1 MDFGRVHY
9 FLRSILA
16 PQRGIAL
23 LMVLWV
29 LTILMVVV
37 FSFSYL
43 VRTETFSSRAFKEG
57 WENKFLAEA
66 GIERALM
73 ELFYRK
79 QNPQNLEAEDQ
90 EVWRIDGTEQGDA
103 LGGGYYRVRLLD
115 ESGKIDLNLAPE
127 VILRNLL
134 YSLDLPGDD
143 KDLLVNTIVDSILDW
158 KDPDD
163 FIRLHGAESDYYQS
177 LPHPYK
183 AKNGIFDTVEELIL
197 VKGITPEILYGS
209 GQKPGLVDF
218 LTVQAKTN
226 KINLNAAPKEVL
238 TALPGMTPEIAEAV
252 VAYRQDKEIKSLQ
265 EIAGLLG
272 EAQAQLAPYV
282 TVSAGNTFTIE
293 SRGYKKNNQAGYGIQ
308 AKVMLEGTNG
318 YHYLSYKNPVIIKT
332 EKGASE

>member
-1 MDFGRVHY
+1 MGLGRVHHS
-9 FLRSILA
+9 LRSILA

-90 EVWRIDGTEQGDA
+90 EVWRIDGTEQVDT
-103 LGGGYYRVRLLD
+103 LGGGYYRVRLVD

-163 FIRLHGAESDYYQS
+163 FIRLHGAESEYYQS

-183 AKNGIFDTVEELIL
+183 AKNGNFDTVEELIL

-238 TALPGMTPEIAEAV
+238 TALPGMTPEMAEAV
-252 VAYRQDKEIKSLQ
+252 VAYRQDQEIKSLQ

-272 EAQAQLAPYV
+272 EVQAQLASYV

-293 SRGYKKNNQAGYGIQ
+293 SRGYKKNNQTGYGIQ
-308 AKVMLEGTNG
+308 AKVMLEGTNR

-332 EKGASE
+332 EKGALE

>member
-1 MDFGRVHY
+1 
-9 FLRSILA
+9 
-16 PQRGIAL
+16 

-29 LTILMVVV
+29 LTILMVIV

-66 GIERALM
+66 GIERAIM

-79 QNPQNLEAEDQ
+79 QNPQNLGEEEQDS
-90 EVWRIDGTEQGDA
+90 WRIDGTEQVGA

-127 VILRNLL
+127 VILRNLMN
-134 YSLDLPGDD
+134 SLNLPGED

-158 KDPDD
+158 RDPDD
-163 FIRLHGAESDYYQS
+163 FHRLQGAESDYYQS

-183 AKNGIFDTVEELIL
+183 AKNGNFDTVEELIL
-197 VKGITPEILYGS
+197 VKGVTPEILYGTD
-209 GQKPGLVDF
+209 QKPGLVDF

-226 KINLNAAPKEVL
+226 KINLNAASKSL
-238 TALPGMTPEIAEAV
+238 LMALPGMTPEIAEAV
-252 VAYRQDKEIKSLQ
+252 AAYRQDKEIQSLQ

-282 TVSAGNTFTIE
+282 TVTAGNTFTIE
-293 SRGYKKNNQAGYGIQ
+293 SRGYKKNSQAGYGIQ
-308 AKVMLEGTNG
+308 AKIALEGNNR
-318 YHYLSYKNPVIIKT
+318 YRYLSYKNPVIIKT
-332 EKGASE
+332 EKGTSE

>member
-1 MDFGRVHY
+1 
-9 FLRSILA
+9 
-16 PQRGIAL
+16 

-29 LTILMVVV
+29 LTILMVIV

-66 GIERALM
+66 GIERAIM

-79 QNPQNLEAEDQ
+79 QNPQNLGEEEQDS
-90 EVWRIDGTEQGDA
+90 WRIDGTEQVGA
-103 LGGGYYRVRLLD
+103 LGEGYYRVRLLD

-127 VILRNLL
+127 VILRNLMN
-134 YSLDLPGDD
+134 SLNLPGED

-163 FIRLHGAESDYYQS
+163 FHRLQGAESDYYQS

-183 AKNGIFDTVEELIL
+183 AKNGNFDTVEELIL
-197 VKGITPEILYGS
+197 VKGVTPEILYGND
-209 GQKPGLVDF
+209 QKPGLVDF

-226 KINLNAAPKEVL
+226 KINLNAASKSVL
-238 TALPGMTPEIAEAV
+238 MALPGMTPEIAEAV
-252 VAYRQDKEIKSLQ
+252 AAYRQDKEIQSLQ

-282 TVSAGNTFTIE
+282 TVAAGNTFTIE
-293 SRGYKKNNQAGYGIQ
+293 SRGYKKNSQAGYGIQ
-308 AKVMLEGTNG
+308 AKIALEGNNR
-318 YHYLSYKNPVIIKT
+318 YRYLSYKNPVIIKT
-332 EKGASE
+332 EKGTLE

>member
-1 MDFGRVHY
+1 MKT
-9 FLRSILA
+9 SILA
-16 PQRGIAL
+16 TQRGIAL

-79 QNPQNLEAEDQ
+79 QNPQNLEEEDQ
-90 EVWRIDGTEQGDA
+90 EVWRIDGSEQVGT
-103 LGGGYYRVRLLD
+103 LGGGYYRVRLVD
-115 ESGKIDLNLAPE
+115 ESGKIDLNQAPE

-134 YSLDLPGDD
+134 NGLDLPGGD

-163 FIRLHGAESDYYQS
+163 FHRLHGAENDYYQS
-177 LPHPYK
+177 LPQPYK
-183 AKNGIFDTVEELIL
+183 AKNGFFDTVEELIL
-197 VKGITPEILYGS
+197 VKGVTPEILYGND
-209 GQKPGLVDF
+209 QKSGLVDL

-226 KINLNAAPKEVL
+226 KINLNSASKAVL
-238 TALPGMTPEIAEAV
+238 IALPGMTPEIAEAV

-272 EAQAQLAPYV
+272 ESQAQIAPFV

-308 AKVMLEGTNG
+308 AKVSLEGANR
-318 YHYLSYKNPVIIKT
+318 YRYLSYKNPVIIKT
-332 EKGASE
+332 EKGTSE

>member
-1 MDFGRVHY
+1 M
-9 FLRSILA
+9 RSILSQ
-16 PQRGIAL
+16 QRGIAL

-29 LTILMVVV
+29 LTILMVIV

-43 VRTETFSSRAFKEG
+43 ARTETFSSRAFKEG

-66 GIERALM
+66 GIERAIM

-79 QNPQNLEAEDQ
+79 QNPPNLGEEEQ
-90 EVWRIDGTEQGDA
+90 ESWRIDGTEQVGV
-103 LGGGYYRVRLLD
+103 LGGGYYRVRLVD

-127 VILRNLL
+127 VILRNLIN
-134 YSLDLPGDD
+134 SLNLPGED

-163 FIRLHGAESDYYQS
+163 FHRLQGAESDYYQS

-183 AKNGIFDTVEELIL
+183 AKNGNFDTVEELIL
-197 VKGITPEILYGS
+197 VKGITPEILYGND
-209 GQKPGLVDF
+209 QKPGLVDF

-226 KINLNAAPKEVL
+226 KINLNAASKSVL
-238 TALPGMTPEIAEAV
+238 MALPGMTPEIAEAV
-252 VAYRQDKEIKSLQ
+252 AAYRQDKEIQSLQ

-282 TVSAGNTFTIE
+282 TVTAGSTFTIE
-293 SRGYKKNNQAGYGIQ
+293 SRGYKKNSQAGYGIQ
-308 AKVMLEGTNG
+308 AKIALEGNNR
-318 YHYLSYKNPVIIKT
+318 YRYLSYKNPVIIKT
-332 EKGASE
+332 EKGTLE

>member
-1 MDFGRVHY
+1 
-9 FLRSILA
+9 LRSILF
-16 PQRGIAL
+16 QQKGIAL
-23 LMVLWV
+23 MMVLWI
-29 LTILMVVV
+29 LTILMVIV

-43 VRTETFSSRAFKEG
+43 ARTESFSSRAFKEG

-66 GIERALM
+66 GIERAIM

-79 QNPQNLEAEDQ
+79 LNPQNLGEEEQ
-90 EVWRIDGTEQGDA
+90 EPWRIDGTEQVDS
-103 LGGGYYRVRLLD
+103 LGGGYYRVRLVD

-134 YSLDLPGDD
+134 NSLNLPGED

-163 FIRLHGAESDYYQS
+163 FHRLNGAESDYYQS

-183 AKNGIFDTVEELIL
+183 AKNGNFDTVEELIL
-197 VKGITPEILYGS
+197 VKGVTAEILYGND
-209 GQKPGLVDF
+209 QKPGLVDF

-226 KINLNAAPKEVL
+226 KINLNSASKPVL
-238 TALPGMTPEIAEAV
+238 LALPGMTPEIAEAV
-252 VAYRQDKEIKSLQ
+252 AAYRQDKEIQSLQ

-282 TVSAGNTFTIE
+282 TVAAGNTFTIE
-293 SRGYKKNNQAGYGIQ
+293 SRGYKKDGQAGYGIQ
-308 AKVMLEGTNG
+308 AKVVLEGNNQ
-318 YHYLSYKNPVIIKT
+318 YRYLSYKNPVIIKG
-332 EKGASE
+332 EKGTTE

>member
-1 MDFGRVHY
+1 
-9 FLRSILA
+9 
-16 PQRGIAL
+16 

-79 QNPQNLEAEDQ
+79 QNPQNLEEEDQ
-90 EVWRIDGTEQGDA
+90 EVWRTDGTEQVGT
-103 LGGGYYRVRLLD
+103 LGGGYYRVRLMD
-115 ESGKIDLNLAPE
+115 ESGKIDLNQAPE
-127 VILRNLL
+127 VILRSLL
-134 YSLDLPGDD
+134 NSLDLPGGD

-158 KDPDD
+158 KDLDD
-163 FIRLHGAESDYYQS
+163 FHRLHGAESDYYQS

-183 AKNGIFDTVEELIL
+183 AKNGNFDTVEELIL
-197 VKGITPEILYGS
+197 VKGVTPEILYGND
-209 GQKPGLVDF
+209 QKPGLVDF
-218 LTVQAKTN
+218 LTVQARTN
-226 KINLNAAPKEVL
+226 KVNLNAASKSVL
-238 TALPGMTPEIAEAV
+238 MALPGMTPEIAEAV

-282 TVSAGNTFTIE
+282 TVSPGGTFTIE

-308 AKVMLEGTNG
+308 AKVTLEGTNR
-318 YHYLSYKNPVIIKT
+318 YRYLSYKNPVIIKT
-332 EKGASE
+332 EKGTSE

>member
-1 MDFGRVHY
+1 M
-9 FLRSILA
+9 
-16 PQRGIAL
+16 
-23 LMVLWV
+23 MVLWA
-29 LTILMVVV
+29 LTILMVIV

-43 VRTETFSSRAFKEG
+43 ARTESFSSLAFKEG

-66 GIERALM
+66 GIERAIM

-79 QNPQNLEAEDQ
+79 QNPQNLGEEAQ
-90 EVWRIDGTEQGDA
+90 EPWRIDGTEQVDA
-103 LGGGYYRVRLLD
+103 LGGGYYRVRLVD

-134 YSLDLPGDD
+134 NSLDLPGED

-163 FIRLHGAESDYYQS
+163 FHRLQGAESDYYQS
-177 LPHPYK
+177 LPNPYK
-183 AKNGIFDTVEELIL
+183 AKNGNFDTVEELIL
-197 VKGITPEILYGS
+197 VKGVTAEILYGND
-209 GQKPGLVDF
+209 QKPGLVDF

-226 KINLNAAPKEVL
+226 KINLNAASKPVL
-238 TALPGMTPEIAEAV
+238 LALPGMTPEIAEAV
-252 VAYRQDKEIKSLQ
+252 AAYRQEKEIKSLQ

-282 TVSAGNTFTIE
+282 TVAAGNTFTIE
-293 SRGYKKNNQAGYGIQ
+293 SRGYKKDGQAGYGIQ
-308 AKVMLEGTNG
+308 AKVTLEGNNQ
-318 YHYLSYKNPVIIKT
+318 YRYLFYKNPVIIKA

>member
-1 MDFGRVHY
+1 
-9 FLRSILA
+9 
-16 PQRGIAL
+16 

-29 LTILMVVV
+29 LTILMVIV

-66 GIERALM
+66 GIERAIM

-79 QNPQNLEAEDQ
+79 QNPQNLGEEEQ
-90 EVWRIDGTEQGDA
+90 ESWRIDGTEQVGA

-127 VILRNLL
+127 VILRNLIN
-134 YSLDLPGDD
+134 SLNLPGED

-158 KDPDD
+158 RDPDD
-163 FIRLHGAESDYYQS
+163 FHRLQGAESDYYQS

-183 AKNGIFDTVEELIL
+183 AKNGNFDTVEELIL
-197 VKGITPEILYGS
+197 VKGVTPEILYGNA
-209 GQKPGLVDF
+209 QKPGLVDF

-226 KINLNAAPKEVL
+226 KINLNAASKSL
-238 TALPGMTPEIAEAV
+238 LMALPGMTPEIAEAV
-252 VAYRQDKEIKSLQ
+252 AAYRQDKEIQSLQ

-282 TVSAGNTFTIE
+282 TVTAGNTFTIE
-293 SRGYKKNNQAGYGIQ
+293 SRGYKKNSQAGYGIQ
-308 AKVMLEGTNG
+308 AKIALEGNNR
-318 YHYLSYKNPVIIKT
+318 YRYLSYKNPVIIKT
-332 EKGASE
+332 EKGTSE